1 MNVFY
6 MTALFF
12 VLQLANVIVSTIR
25 SILTIKGTRLQAA
38 IINAIYFSFY
48 TVIVVF
54 IVSDFTS
61 NQILNWIIKISVVF
75 VTNFFGVFISFK
87 ITNKAR
93 KDKMWEIV
101 AIFSDKNEMSQ
112 AISIFD
118 ENKVPNYPACSN
130 EKNLNILKIYSS
142 GRKASKEIND
152 VLKKYQVKTIIHE
165 ENGIL

>member
-1 MNVFY
+1 
-6 MTALFF
+6 
-12 VLQLANVIVSTIR
+12 
-25 SILTIKGTRLQAA
+25 
-38 IINAIYFSFY
+38 
-48 TVIVVF
+48 
-54 IVSDFTS
+54 
-61 NQILNWIIKISVVF
+61 
-75 VTNFFGVFISFK
+75 
-87 ITNKAR
+87 
-93 KDKMWEIV
+93 MWEII

-142 GRKASKEIND
+142 GRKVSKEIND